1 MASRPLIPLPEH
13 IPALDGLRG
22 IAILLVLAFHTE
34 LLPTLKPL
42 ARDGWAGVDLFF
54 VLSGFLITRIL
65 LKSRNSPRYFTNFY
79 ARRILRIWPVYFGI
93 LLFVFASERYG
104 LLGDSATIWGWISL
118 ATFTQNFYI
127 GAYGW
132 NALPDW
138 LGPTWSLGI
147 EEQFYLIW
155 PLLVR
160 KLSLSSLKKLCMA
173 VIFVTPLIRAVVSYY
188 LHQHS
193 DSPLILT
200 FCRIDSLCFGTLL
213 AIGNDAGDLTF
224 HQWLKRLAIPALA
237 LFVILDRFASQFMR
251 ETLSYSLLAIF
262 FAGTIAFSLTS
273 SPGTLSR
280 SAVAIF
286 SFTPLR
292 FVGKISYCLYLV
304 HRAAFALAASNTAQQ
319 ILNHFPGYNHDN
331 SSQLLAN
338 WCFAFL
344 LATLSWY
351 LYESPILRLKRRF
364 VSDLNPAETRA
375 ASAF

>member
-93 LLFVFASERYG
+93 LLFVFASERYR
-104 LLGDSATIWGWISL
+104 LLGDSATSWWWISL

-155 PLLVR
+155 PLLV
-160 KLSLSSLKKLCMA
+160 KS
-173 VIFVTPLIRAVVSYY
+173 
-188 LHQHS
+188 
-193 DSPLILT
+193 
-200 FCRIDSLCFGTLL
+200 
-213 AIGNDAGDLTF
+213 
-224 HQWLKRLAIPALA
+224 
-237 LFVILDRFASQFMR
+237 
-251 ETLSYSLLAIF
+251 
-262 FAGTIAFSLTS
+262 
-273 SPGTLSR
+273 
-280 SAVAIF
+280 
-286 SFTPLR
+286 
-292 FVGKISYCLYLV
+292 
-304 HRAAFALAASNTAQQ
+304 
-319 ILNHFPGYNHDN
+319 
-331 SSQLLAN
+331 
-338 WCFAFL
+338 
-344 LATLSWY
+344 
-351 LYESPILRLKRRF
+351 
-364 VSDLNPAETRA
+364 
-375 ASAF
+375 